1 MQKFKL
7 TNGMTVLHEER
18 GSESNSVAL
27 QILVKVGSN
36 DENPK
41 ERGIAHFIEHLLFM
55 GTKNRTPHEIVKAIE
70 KVGGEFNAATTN
82 DHTYYYAVVPKKH
95 FNIALEIL
103 SDMIKNATFED
114 KYIGKER
121 SVVFDE
127 INMVLDDPKSYQWV
141 LLEEKLFEK
150 FPAKFPVY
158 GSKETLKNVRRKE
171 LLNFYRKYYIPSNMI
186 ISVVGRVKDLRLELE
201 NKFRNFNGNSAF
213 NRPIY
218 NEKPVKDN
226 ILWKKELP
234 TEQSYMT
241 MAFRAVNRNHKDSYA
256 LDILETILGKGQSSR
271 LFDQIRVKRGLAY
284 TIAAYNNCHRDYGYF
299 AISLATNKK
308 NIENCKKLIFKELKL
323 KKLSFKELADA
334 KQAIEGNF
342 LLKKESTRDAAEINS
357 FWNLSG
363 GNSADYIKKIAKT
376 TLEDVKKAAKTYF
389 SQKHV
394 MVVME
399 QKA

>member
-1 MQKFKL
+1 
-7 TNGMTVLHEER
+7 
-18 GSESNSVAL
+18 
-27 QILVKVGSN
+27 
-36 DENPK
+36 PK